1 MTTRFA
7 MLLPIL
13 LALAAARAGAGEIN
27 DLLTALPVLSKPQ
40 AQAIPAPDGLKEFA
54 KGVLILKGGKG
65 VVMTGTVIIDQ
76 GPADGLEVFA
86 CLQNGKTHESVVRL
100 GAETGPVVKAAFLTF
115 LGTAVGPIS
124 DGVGSPEDSGLPARG
139 TPLSVTMRWED
150 PDKPGSWLS
159 TDASCLVR
167 DRVNDKPYPPLPF
180 IYTGSRFMTVEETGP
195 GGQARKIERFMLD
208 STKSVVDIYDEG
220 DALLASPF
228 PGSGYDK
235 HFEVNSGLCPPVG
248 TPIQLAFQRCEL
260 PLTLVESPTG
270 DLRQVGQEGGGPLT
284 DAALG
289 GLLTAAY
296 GAPAMPGL
304 RALGVVVGGSTERAK
319 DVETRLRLLR
329 LAVQVKAWVTPVFIP
344 SAGR

>member
-1 MTTRFA
+1 MTNRFA
-7 MLLPIL
+7 LLLPIL
-13 LALAAARAGAGEIN
+13 IAVAAIGPAAGGEIN
-27 DLLTALPVLSKPQ
+27 DLLSALPVLAKPQ
-40 AQAIPAPDGLKEFA
+40 AQALPAQDDLKEFA
-54 KGVLILKGGKG
+54 KGVLVLKGGMG
-65 VVMTGTVIIDQ
+65 VVLSGSVIIDQ

-100 GAETGPVVKAAFLTF
+100 SAETGPVVKAAFITF
-115 LGTAVGPIS
+115 LGGILS
-124 DGVGSPEDSGLPARG
+124 DGIGSPEDSGLPARG
-139 TPLSVTMRWED
+139 TPLSVTMRWID

-159 TDASCLVR
+159 TEASCLVR

-270 DLRQVGQEGGGPLT
+270 DLRRAGQEGGGPLT
-284 DAALG
+284 DEALVA
-289 GLLTAAY
+289 LLSAAY
-296 GAPAMPGL
+296 GAAAAPGV
-304 RALGVVVGGSTERAK
+304 RALGVVVGGATERAK
-319 DVETRLRLLR
+319 DVATRLRLLK
-329 LAVQVKAWVTPVFIP
+329 LAVEAKAWVAPVFIP

>member
-13 LALAAARAGAGEIN
+13 LAMAASRSMAAEIN
-27 DLLTALPVLSKPQ
+27 DLLVALPVLAKPQ
-40 AQAIPAPDGLKEFA
+40 AQALAAPDDLKEFA
-54 KGVLILKGGKG
+54 KGVLILKGGMG
-65 VVMTGTVIIDQ
+65 VVLNGSVIIDQ

-115 LGTAVGPIS
+115 LGLS
-124 DGVGSPEDSGLPARG
+124 DGVGAPEDSGLPARG
-139 TPLSVTMRWED
+139 TPLSVTMRWAD

-159 TDASCLVR
+159 ADASCLVR
-167 DRVNDKPYPPLPF
+167 DRLTDKPYPPLPF
-180 IYTGSRFMTVEETGP
+180 VYTGSRFMTVQETGR
-195 GGQARKIERFMLD
+195 GGQPVSREVFMLD

-270 DLRQVGQEGGGPLT
+270 DLRRAGQEGGGPLS
-284 DAALG
+284 DEALK
-289 GLLTAAY
+289 GLLAAAY
-296 GAPAMPGL
+296 GAAASPAL